1 MNTLRKRL
9 IRKGIS
15 AKTKFITSTDIN
27 YFVKSYENYM
37 IKQNSSPSLK
47 KLNEIN
53 KLLQNLL
60 IKKKLTVK
68 IALTK
73 QNKPGYMCIFCS

>member
-27 YFVKSYENYM
+27 YFVKSHENYM

-47 KLNEIN
+47 N
-53 KLLQNLL
+53 
-60 IKKKLTVK
+60 
-68 IALTK
+68 
-73 QNKPGYMCIFCS
+73 